1 MKEMKILQNFEVEII
16 EKLSKIVKVKAKNRN
31 EAERIVSDN
40 WRAGQYILGAEDF
53 IDVEFFTLVD
63 KQDAAAQ
70 A

>member
-31 EAERIVSDN
+31 EAEQIVSDN

-53 IDVEFFTLVD
+53 IDVEFFTLAD

-70 A
+70 S